1 MIFADE
7 NNEDTDAE
15 KEEEDGPLLELLHL

>member
-7 NNEDTDAE
+7 NNEDAGAE